1 MPVST
6 RSCSPALLLV
16 LTASL
21 ALAATDARGQSQFV
35 TVRFQGHVTS
45 VVQSGGKLPAGVAVG
60 DVITGFFVYD
70 MTEPAE
76 TITPN
81 FGLYTAAVCAGFTT
95 GSITVTAMTTAATDR
110 NYVDIRDNVDVN
122 GVPSDQFRMGLSQ
135 NKTTFLP
142 ANPLVQYDLINLAVY
157 TNSSDPNI
165 NPTILTS
172 DLMQVMPTVGWKN
185 LYFDWTESS
194 GGELN
199 GGPSLEITADH
210 GQPFQIRVEGG
221 APPACAVAAA
231 ARRNFDGDQQ
241 ADLVVF
247 RPASGNWYV
256 RTSSLQYSVAYSR
269 VYQWGLPGDIPM
281 SGDFDGDGRA
291 DLVVWR
297 PFNGTWYISYSSL
310 DYSRVTF
317 SQLQWGVPADIPVSG
332 DFDGDGQS
340 DLALWRP
347 SSGTWYIRYS
357 SLGYSLATFGQYQW
371 GFPGDIPVSGDF
383 DGDGK
388 TDLTVWRP
396 STGTW
401 YIRYSSLDYSL
412 ATFGQYQWGF
422 PGDMPVSGDFDG
434 DGKTDLVV
442 FRPSIGGWFL
452 RLSSDRYSINS
463 FVYHQWGLPG
473 DQPIALDFDGDG
485 SDDLVVQRPETGE
498 WFILFSSL
506 GFSAANYGWAQWGL
520 PGDLLP
526 R

>member
-1 MPVST
+1 MPAST

-21 ALAATDARGQSQFV
+21 SLAATDARGQSQFV

-45 VVQSGGKLPAGVAVG
+45 VVQSGGRLPAGVAVG
-60 DVITGFFVYD
+60 DAITGFFVYD

-81 FGLYTAAVCAGFTT
+81 FAVYTAAVCAGFTT
-95 GSITVTAMTTAATDR
+95 GSITVTARTTAPTDL
-110 NYVDIRDNVDVN
+110 NYVNIRDNVDAN

-142 ANPLVQYDLINLAVY
+142 ANPLVQYDLINFAVY
-157 TNSSDPNI
+157 TNSSDPNV
-165 NPTILTS
+165 NPTVLTS
-172 DLMQVMPTVGWKN
+172 DLMQVMPTVGWKH

-199 GGPSLEITADH
+199 GGPYLEITADH
-210 GQPFQIRVEGG
+210 GQPFQIRVEAG

-231 ARRNFDGDQQ
+231 AHRNFDGDQK

-256 RTSSLQYSVAYSR
+256 RTSSLQYSVAYSN
-269 VYQWGLPGDIPM
+269 VYQWGLPGD
-281 SGDFDGDGRA
+281 
-291 DLVVWR
+291 V
-297 PFNGTWYISYSSL
+297 
-310 DYSRVTF
+310 
-317 SQLQWGVPADIPVSG
+317 
-332 DFDGDGQS
+332 
-340 DLALWRP
+340 
-347 SSGTWYIRYS
+347 
-357 SLGYSLATFGQYQW
+357 
-371 GFPGDIPVSGDF
+371 PVSGDF

-396 STGTW
+396 SSGTWYTRYSSLGYSLATFGQYQWGLPGDVPVSGDFDGDGKTDLTVWRPSSGIW

-412 ATFGQYQWGF
+412 ARSGQYQWGF

-442 FRPSIGGWFL
+442 FRPSIGGWFV
-452 RLSSDRYSINS
+452 RLSSAGYSINS

-506 GFSAANYGWAQWGL
+506 DFSAANYGWAQWGL
-520 PGDLLP
+520 PGDLLAK
-526 R
+526 